1 MGKVTTSASM
11 SLDGFI
17 AGPAETGFDHLFA
30 WHRNGDIEVP
40 SADPRWSFRLSPPSA
55 EHLRQQMAAF
65 GALVVGRRLFD
76 VTQGW
81 GGGHPFGVP
90 VYVVTHRA
98 PADRAHPEAPFTFV
112 TDGLHSAIQQ
122 AKATAGARDVGVAA
136 GDLARQALDAGLVDE
151 LHVDLVPVLLG
162 AGTRLVG
169 DLTNAPI
176 TLGTPR
182 VVKSAGVTHLY
193 YPVNK

>member
-1 MGKVTTSASM
+1 M
-11 SLDGFI
+11 
-17 AGPAETGFDHLFA
+17 
-30 WHRNGDIEVP
+30 
-40 SADPRWSFRLSPPSA
+40 
-55 EHLRQQMAAF
+55 
-65 GALVVGRRLFD
+65 VGRRLFD
-76 VTQGW
+76 VTRGW
-81 GGGHPFGVP
+81 DGRHPFGVP

-98 PADRAHPEAPFTFV
+98 PADWAHPEAPFTFV

-151 LHVDLVPVLLG
+151 IHVDLVPVLLG

-182 VVKSAGVTHLY
+182 VVESAGVTHLC